1 MALKVTVGDRE
12 TAELAAALRL
22 LGERPEVRR
31 AMGEAASA
39 LAGTQHDVER
49 AAELQAAAFERLTGG
64 EAVDAAVL
72 REVSDAA
79 ASVGVAPGSPEASE
93 IARRLSELHDL
104 GG

>member
-1 MALKVTVGDRE
+1 MRVAVRALH
-12 TAELAAALRL
+12 LAILVLASV
-22 LGERPEVRR
+22 P
-31 AMGEAASA
+31 ASA